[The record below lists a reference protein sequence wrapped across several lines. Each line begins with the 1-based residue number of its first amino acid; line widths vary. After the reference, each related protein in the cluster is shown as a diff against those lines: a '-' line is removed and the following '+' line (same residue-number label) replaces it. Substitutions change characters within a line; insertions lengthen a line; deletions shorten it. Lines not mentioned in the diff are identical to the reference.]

1 MIDFHPIPVGTGTPC
16 GCVRCGS
23 APEVSYASVAAV
35 EAHLAGVRAAA
46 GGTRGET
53 AAGSAYGVALTGPE
67 PFAHPELPALV
78 AACRRA
84 GFSRIAVET
93 DGAALVAHG
102 NAAGVLHA
110 GVRHLWV
117 RVLGADD
124 ATHDGLTGRPGHG
137 AASRAGV
144 AAYSEAAAM
153 MGATVAITAVVPVC
167 RHTLGELPA
176 IVASCAPR
184 GFHAVR
190 LESAGPVPSQAA
202 AVIAAACDTGM
213 VNRIWVS
220 TDGTLPLP
228 ETHGLHGAPDGAPV
242 ASGPREGDAR

>member
-1 MIDFHPIPVGTGTPC
+1 MIDFHPIPVGAGVPC
-16 GCVRCGS
+16 GCVRCGA
-23 APEVSYASVAAV
+23 APGVSFASVVAV
-35 EAHLAGVRAAA
+35 EALLARVCATADGVP
-46 GGTRGET
+46 GET
-53 AAGSAYGVALTGPE
+53 AAGPAYGVALTGPE
-67 PFAHPELPALV
+67 PFAHPELPSLV

-84 GFSRIAVET
+84 GFSRIALET
-93 DGAALVAHG
+93 DGAALAAHD

-124 ATHDGLTGRPGHG
+124 ATHDALTGRPGRR

-153 MGATVAITAVVPVC
+153 MGAMVAITAVVPVC
-167 RHTLGELPA
+167 RHTLDAVPA
-176 IVASCAPR
+176 IVAACAEG

-190 LESAGPVPSQAA
+190 LDVAGSLPVQAA

-213 VNRIWVS
+213 VNRTWVS
-220 TDGTLPLP
+220 TDGALPLP
-228 ETHGLHGAPDGAPV
+228 ETHRLHGEPDGGPIQST
-242 ASGPREGDAR
+242 SGAGGA